1 MDTQVITFT
10 AHDRCDARCNAQ
22 ALAKAQREGFEEL
35 LFCMHHV
42 RQHENALIDNGWT
55 VHVDVKTYES
65 YRSALDVSP
74 V

>member
-22 ALAKAQREGFEEL
+22 ALSVAQKEGFSDL
-35 LFCMHHV
+35 MFCMHHTKA
-42 RQHENALIDNGWT
+42 HEDALINNGWT
-55 VHVDVKTYES
+55 VVTDDKTYES